1 MIPPRLCRAV
11 PLLTRAVIAG
21 AALLASS
28 CATEPPP
35 RPAQLDPANPGALE
49 SRPLETSA
57 PEPVTPLEA
66 TPSHPKEGEEG
77 EEGKEGKEG
86 KKGKPDHQHQPE
98 HQHEHGAGGAP

>member
-11 PLLTRAVIAG
+11 PMLSRTLIAG

-35 RPAQLDPANPGALE
+35 RPVRLDPANPSAPE
-49 SRPLETSA
+49 SRPLETTASR
-57 PEPVTPLEA
+57 PGTPLDDK
-66 TPSHPKEGEEG
+66 PSHPTEAKA
-77 EEGKEGKEG
+77 
-86 KKGKPDHQHQPE
+86 E

>member
-1 MIPPRLCRAV
+1 
-11 PLLTRAVIAG
+11 LTRAVIAG

-66 TPSHPKEGEEG
+66 TPSHPKEG
-77 EEGKEGKEG
+77 
-86 KKGKPDHQHQPE
+86 KPDHRHQPE